1 MKAYI
6 DIENAHTQDVVTY
19 ECPVLEFDE
28 KGKIKFDISHLND
41 SEVKTLMLAI
51 SEEPELSYID
61 IEMFYIDADEVPYF
75 GPDYDFNI
83 VN

>member
-28 KGKIKFDISHLND
+28 K
-41 SEVKTLMLAI
+41 VKSNLILVI
-51 SEEPELSYID
+51 
-61 IEMFYIDADEVPYF
+61 
-75 GPDYDFNI
+75 
-83 VN
+83 